1 MFIEE
6 IVNTYISNTVETYPK
21 MHTSEELYKI
31 YQDTFSTDHF
41 DFEPKGLYEPVK
53 HIMSIPGKRIRPML
67 CLMACEMFGGNIK
80 DALYASFA
88 MEVFH
93 NFTLVHDD
101 IMDKA
106 DIRRGHPT
114 VHKVFGTNAGI
125 LAGDAMLSYAYKY
138 LCMSP
143 VASLPEVLDVFN
155 KTSIEIYEGQQLD
168 VDFETRLDV
177 TEEEYIK
184 MIEYKTSVLLA
195 CSLKVGA
202 IIAGAKKDDQD
213 RIYNFGLSLGLS
225 FQIKDDLLDTF
236 GEQAKVGKRIGGD
249 ILNNKKTFLLIN
261 ALKKANDEHKEHLLH
276 LMDEKN
282 EDKKI
287 AEVKEIFN
295 LYHIESYT
303 QDRIEKYYQDSITHL
318 NAINTDENS
327 KSIIRQLAEK
337 IHGRDY

>member
-6 IVNTYISNTVETYPK
+6 IVNSYISNTVETYPK

-41 DFEPKGLYEPVK
+41 NFEPKGLYEPVK

-67 CLMACEMFGGNIK
+67 CLMSCEMFGGNIK

-138 LCMSP
+138 LCMTP
-143 VASLPEVLDVFN
+143 ASTLSDVLDVFN

-177 TEEEYIK
+177 SEEEYIK

-202 IIAGAKKDDQD
+202 IIGGASKEDQE
-213 RIYNFGLSLGLS
+213 RIYNFGLYLGLS

-261 ALKKANDEHKEHLLH
+261 ALKKASTEDKEHLLH

-303 QDRIEKYYQDSITHL
+303 QERIEKYYQDSIKYL
-318 NAINTDENS
+318 DAISADETS
-327 KSIIRQLAEK
+327 KSVVRQLAEK

>member
-6 IVNTYISNTVETYPK
+6 IVNSYISNTVETYPK

-143 VASLPEVLDVFN
+143 VSTLSDVLDVFN

-184 MIEYKTSVLLA
+184 MIEFKTSVLLA

-202 IIAGAKKDDQD
+202 IIAGASKADQEH
-213 RIYNFGLSLGLS
+213 IYNFGLSLGLS

-261 ALKKANDEHKEHLLH
+261 ALKKATDENREHLLH

-295 LYHIESYT
+295 LCHIESYT
-303 QDRIEKYYQDSITHL
+303 QERIEKYYQESIHHL
-318 NAINTDENS
+318 NAINTDESS
-327 KSIIRQLAEK
+327 KAIIRQLAEK

>member
-6 IVNTYISNTVETYPK
+6 IVNSYISNTVETYPK

-41 DFEPKGLYEPVK
+41 NFEPKGLYEPVK

-67 CLMACEMFGGNIK
+67 CLMSCEMFGGNIK

-138 LCMSP
+138 LCMTP
-143 VASLPEVLDVFN
+143 ASTLVDVLDVFN

-177 TEEEYIK
+177 SEEEYIK

-202 IIAGAKKDDQD
+202 IIGGASKEDQE
-213 RIYNFGLSLGLS
+213 RIYNFGLYLGLS

-261 ALKKANDEHKEHLLH
+261 ALKKASAEDKEHLLH
-276 LMDEKN
+276 LMDEPN

-303 QDRIEKYYQDSITHL
+303 QERIEKYYQDSITYL
-318 NAINTDENS
+318 DAISADESS
-327 KSIIRQLAEK
+327 KSVVRQLAEK

>member
-6 IVNTYISNTVETYPK
+6 IVNSYISNTVETYPK

-41 DFEPKGLYEPVK
+41 NFEPKGLYEPVK

-67 CLMACEMFGGNIK
+67 CLMSCEMFGGNIK

-138 LCMSP
+138 LCMTP
-143 VASLPEVLDVFN
+143 ASTLSDVLDVFN

-177 TEEEYIK
+177 SEEEYIK

-202 IIAGAKKDDQD
+202 IIGGASKEDQE
-213 RIYNFGLSLGLS
+213 RIYNFGLYLGLS

-261 ALKKANDEHKEHLLH
+261 ALKKSSTEDKEHLLH

-303 QDRIEKYYQDSITHL
+303 QERIEKYYQDSIKYL
-318 NAINTDENS
+318 DAISADETS
-327 KSIIRQLAEK
+327 KSVVRQLAEK

>member
-6 IVNTYISNTVETYPK
+6 IVNSYISNTIETYPK

-41 DFEPKGLYEPVK
+41 NFEPKGLYEPVK

-67 CLMACEMFGGNIK
+67 CLMSCEMFGGNIK
-80 DALYASFA
+80 DALFASYA

-138 LCMSP
+138 LCMTP
-143 VASLPEVLDVFN
+143 AKTLVDVLDVFN

-177 TEEEYIK
+177 SEEEYIK

-202 IIAGAKKDDQD
+202 IIGGASKEDQE
-213 RIYNFGLSLGLS
+213 RIYNFGLYLGLS

-261 ALKKANDEHKEHLLH
+261 ALKKASSEDKEHLLH
-276 LMDEKN
+276 LLDEKN

-303 QDRIEKYYQDSITHL
+303 QGRIEKYYQESIKYL
-318 NAINTDENS
+318 DAISTDETS
-327 KSIIRQLAEK
+327 KSVVRQLADK

>member
-6 IVNTYISNTVETYPK
+6 IVNSYISNTVETYPK

-41 DFEPKGLYEPVK
+41 NFEPKGLYEPVK

-67 CLMACEMFGGNIK
+67 CLMSCEMFGGNIK

-138 LCMSP
+138 LCMTP
-143 VASLPEVLDVFN
+143 ASTLSDVLDVFN

-177 TEEEYIK
+177 SEEEYIK

-202 IIAGAKKDDQD
+202 IIGGASKEDQE
-213 RIYNFGLSLGLS
+213 RIYNFGLYLGLS

-261 ALKKANDEHKEHLLH
+261 ALKKASAEDKEHLLH

-303 QDRIEKYYQDSITHL
+303 QERIEKYYQDSIKYL
-318 NAINTDENS
+318 DAISADETS
-327 KSIIRQLAEK
+327 KSVVRQLAEK

>member
-1 MFIEE
+1 MFIQE
-6 IVNTYISNTVETYPK
+6 IVNDYISNTIETYPK
-21 MHTSEELYKI
+21 MHTSEDLYKL
-31 YQDTFSTDHF
+31 YQETFSTDHF

-67 CLMACEMFGGNIK
+67 CLMSCEMFGGKIK

-143 VASLPEVLDVFN
+143 VSCLPELLEVFN

-177 TEEEYIK
+177 AEEEYIK

-195 CSLKVGA
+195 CSLKAGA
-202 IIAGAKKDDQD
+202 IIAGASSEDQES
-213 RIYNFGLSLGLS
+213 IYNFGLYLGLS

-261 ALKKANDEHKEHLLH
+261 ALRMADDADKKALLN
-276 LMDEKN
+276 LMDETD
-282 EDKKI
+282 EEKKI
-287 AEVKEIFN
+287 NEVKAIFN
-295 LYHIESYT
+295 KYKIEEYT
-303 QDRIEKYYQDSITHL
+303 TARIDKYYHECIHYLDNIH
-318 NAINTDENS
+318 TDESS
-327 KSIIRQLAEK
+327 KTILRQLAEK
-337 IHGRDY
+337 IHGREH